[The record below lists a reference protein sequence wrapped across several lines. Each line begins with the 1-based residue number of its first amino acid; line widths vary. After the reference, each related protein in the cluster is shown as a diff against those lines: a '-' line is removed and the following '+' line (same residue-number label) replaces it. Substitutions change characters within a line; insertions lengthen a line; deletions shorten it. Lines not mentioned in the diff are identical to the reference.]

1 MKRPMF
7 SSLVAFLLFA
17 LSFPSASVAQ
27 TASGNDTSAAESSA
41 LEEIIVT
48 ATKRSESLLEVPVA
62 MTVFTDEDIAAAGI
76 YRASDFLNSTP
87 NVTFM
92 EDNTG
97 ETFINIRGQTSSR
110 SSDPNVAIVIDG
122 VTLTGV
128 RAFNQDLFDVKQI
141 EVLKGPQSAL
151 YGRNAAA
158 GAIVITTQ
166 SPSDEFEGKIT
177 AGLGNF
183 NTTRATGHV
192 SGSITPTLK
201 FRFAGSVRSTDGPFT
216 NETTGEKVNRADT
229 SLGRARLLYEP
240 NENLTFDLKIGGL
253 KTKGGTLAYQTQ
265 FVGLPLGGFPGTE
278 LDSNNTDIPWV
289 TNIWGV
295 YDEKV
300 WDTTLKID
308 YDFGFANFT
317 SISGVNDVDAF
328 FGGDLPPY
336 LPDTGS
342 SGALVASY
350 AFKDRNYSQEFRLTS
365 PSDQR
370 FRWQVGFYYL
380 KFNRGQYN
388 ELNVDT
394 LGAVPGTRGVI
405 DPITSAQ
412 PTATFNKER
421 YRTKSYAPF
430 ASIQFDLTGQLH
442 LNVAGRY
449 DTEKRSVAEVA
460 PDQINPITGGNENI
474 CIQLTGR
481 PYSDCN
487 DSRTFK
493 QFEPKASVSYDFS
506 DNGSIY
512 ASYGKGFKS
521 GGFNAIGTR
530 EAVIA
535 AAESLG
541 QPASSV
547 YVQDAYDKE
556 VSTSWEI
563 GAKVRLFDQRL
574 SLNAAVFT
582 TDIDGAQQFEFIPTV
597 GLQTTSSIDKTTV
610 KGYDFDFRAILPTGL
625 ILSGGYGYTDGEVK
639 KFTGN
644 PSFEGNVAPGSF
656 KYTVNLVATQT
667 FDLSDHY
674 KLTPRLE
681 YNRYGKIW
689 WNVANTPGTA
699 RKPLDMLD
707 ARLTL
712 AGGDRWEIAA
722 YGNNLTNEKYFQI
735 VVPILS
741 VFAVDYRGSTR
752 TYGIEGT
759 MNF

>member
-1 MKRPMF
+1 MKSSIF
-7 SSLVAFLLFA
+7 NTWSAVSLVTLVI
-17 LSFPSASVAQ
+17 SSTSMAQ
-27 TASGNDTSAAESSA
+27 TASGKDTAEANSPA
-41 LEEIIVT
+41 LEEIMVT
-48 ATKRSESLLEVPVA
+48 ATKRSENLVKVP
-62 MTVFTDEDIAAAGI
+62 MSITVFTDKDLAAAGI
-76 YRASDFLNSTP
+76 YRASDFLSSTP

-128 RAFNQDLFDVKQI
+128 RAFNQDLYDVKQI

-158 GAIVITTQ
+158 GAIVITTEP
-166 SPSDEFEGKIT
+166 PSDEFEGRAT
-177 AGLGNF
+177 FGRGNF
-183 NTTRATGHV
+183 NTSRATGYV
-192 SGSITPTLK
+192 SGPISDTLK
-201 FRFAGSVRSTDGPFT
+201 FRVAGSYRTTDGPFT
-216 NETTGEKVNRADT
+216 NSTTGEKVNRAT
-229 SLGRARLLYEP
+229 TTLGRARLLYEP
-240 NENLTFDLKIGGL
+240 NDKLKVDLKLGGVQ
-253 KTKGGTLAYQTQ
+253 TTGGTLAYQTQ
-265 FVGLPLGGFPGTE
+265 FVGLPLGNFPGTE

-300 WDTTLKID
+300 WDATLKVD

-317 SISGVNDVDAF
+317 SISGINEVDAF

-342 SGALVASY
+342 PGALVASY
-350 AFKDRNYSQEFRLTS
+350 SFNDRNYSQEFRLTS

-380 KFNRGQYN
+380 QFNRGQYN

-394 LGAVPGTRGVI
+394 LGAVPATRGVI

-430 ASIQFDLTGQLH
+430 ASFQFDVTSQLH
-442 LNVAGRY
+442 LNLAGRY
-449 DTEKRSVAEVA
+449 DTEKRKVAEVA
-460 PDQINPITGGNENI
+460 PDQINPITGGNENL

-481 PYSDCN
+481 AFADCH
-487 DSRTFK
+487 DARTFK
-493 QFEPKASVSYDFS
+493 QFEPKASISYDFS
-506 DNGSIY
+506 DNGSVY

-521 GGFNAIGTR
+521 GGFNPIGTR

-547 YVQDAYDKE
+547 YVQDKYDKE
-556 VSTSWEI
+556 VSTSYEV
-563 GAKVRLFDQRL
+563 GTKLRLFNQRL
-574 SLNAAVFT
+574 ALNAAVFK

-597 GLQTTSSIDKTTV
+597 GLQTTSSIDKTTI
-610 KGYDFDFRAILPTGL
+610 KGFDFDFNAILPTGL

-644 PSFEGNVAPGSF
+644 PTFEGNVAPGSF
-656 KYTVNLVATQT
+656 KYTINLVATQT
-667 FDLSDHY
+667 FDLTDYY
-674 KLTPRLE
+674 KLTPRIE
-681 YNRYGKIW
+681 FNRYGKIW

-699 RKPLDMLD
+699 RKPLNLLD

-712 AGGDRWEIAA
+712 AGGDRWQIAA

-759 MNF
+759 INF